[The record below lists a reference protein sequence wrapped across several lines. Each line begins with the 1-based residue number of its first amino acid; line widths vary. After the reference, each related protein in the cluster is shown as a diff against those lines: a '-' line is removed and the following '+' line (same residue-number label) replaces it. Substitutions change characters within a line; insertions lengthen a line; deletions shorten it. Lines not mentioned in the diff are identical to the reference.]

1 MKTQDYI
8 KLSDRIAWK
17 NRSLVEDIL
26 SHNEDLDLLHKN
38 GKFFKMAIEDNS
50 TDIVEILL
58 EYFQKNQFGKYDSQ
72 SIEYYNLRTQ
82 LVEVIEI
89 ALDEVTLSAEM
100 KKILSLYIDFDG
112 SEHNDSFID
121 DEQMHGDLI
130 IKDQVKIAS
139 IKKSYSANDLHNS
152 TFDNSKENLLTEENL
167 KKFSHN
173 SSEEKFKFIEEFLE
187 HRDAHEI
194 KNDDLSQ
201 KEHHSDLAG
210 NLHNTDEF

>member
-1 MKTQDYI
+1 MKDYI
-8 KLSDRIAWK
+8 ELSNSISWK
-17 NRSLVEDIL
+17 NKDFVQDIL
-26 SHNEDLDLLHKN
+26 SKNKSLDLLYRD
-38 GKFFKMAIEDNS
+38 GKFFNMAIENDCI
-50 TDIVEILL
+50 DIVVSLVSYFKNYQLAKYTPDSTEYLL
-58 EYFQKNQFGKYDSQ
+58 LKNKLRSALETAIEDVELSQ
-72 SIEYYNLRTQ
+72 
-82 LVEVIEI
+82 
-89 ALDEVTLSAEM
+89 EM

-112 SEHNDSFID
+112 SEHNDSFTD
-121 DEQMHGDLI
+121 DDQMHGDLV

-210 NLHNTDEF
+210 NLYNTDEF